1 MKYLGRKIE
10 FCISQNYDKQ
20 KVGTFLRREK
30 QVSARLLHSLKMEAN
45 GILCNGK
52 PIRSIDLLHE
62 GDILSIEIPTEKEK
76 NTTLPLPLP
85 LSVLYEDDDILVINK
100 PGNIAMH
107 ETHNHQGDAL
117 SNAVAY
123 YLQQQGKSTVFR
135 SVGRLDKGTSG
146 VVVCALHQYAASVL
160 SGQIHK
166 EYLAVVPG
174 IFTGNGTINKPIYRP
189 DPNKTL
195 RDTGA
200 EGETAIT
207 HWTSLLNTSQ
217 GNSLLHI
224 RLETGRTHQIRVHF
238 KSLSAPLVGDDMYGA
253 PPDER
258 IHRQA
263 LHCAVCRLRHPVTGE
278 NKVFF
283 APLPT
288 DIKSLL

>member
-1 MKYLGRKIE
+1 MGRKIE
-10 FCISQNYDKQ
+10 FCIPKNYDGQ

-30 QVSARLLHSLKMEAN
+30 QVSARLLHSLKMTEN
-45 GILCNGK
+45 GILCNGQH
-52 PIRSIDLLHE
+52 IRSIDFVHE
-62 GDILSIEIPTEKEK
+62 GDLLSIELPEEPEE
-76 NTTLPLPLP
+76 NTALPLALP
-85 LSVLYEDDDILVINK
+85 LSVLYEDEDILVINK

-123 YLQQQGKSTVFR
+123 YLKQKGKPSVFR

-160 SGQIHK
+160 SGQIQK
-166 EYLAVVPG
+166 EYMAVVPG
-174 IFTGNGTINKPIYRP
+174 IFEGTGTIDRPIYRP

-195 RDTGA
+195 RAAGDH
-200 EGETAIT
+200 GENAVT
-207 HWTSLLNTSQ
+207 HWTALSTTAE

-238 KSLSAPLVGDDMYGA
+238 QSLGAPLLGDDMYGA
-253 PPDER
+253 SFDSR

-278 NKVFF
+278 TKVFT
-283 APLPT
+283 APLPS

>member
-1 MKYLGRKIE
+1 MGRKIE
-10 FCISQNYDKQ
+10 FCIPKNYDGQ

-30 QVSARLLHSLKMEAN
+30 QVSARLLHSLKMTEN
-45 GILCNGK
+45 GILCNDQH
-52 PIRSIDLLHE
+52 IRSIDFVHE
-62 GDILSIEIPTEKEK
+62 GDLLSIELPEEPEE
-76 NTTLPLPLP
+76 NTALPLALP
-85 LSVLYEDDDILVINK
+85 LSVLYEDEDILVINK

-123 YLQQQGKSTVFR
+123 YLKQKGKPSVFR

-160 SGQIHK
+160 SGQIQK
-166 EYLAVVPG
+166 EYVAVVPG
-174 IFTGNGTINKPIYRP
+174 IFEGSGTIDRPIYRP

-195 RDTGA
+195 RAAGDH
-200 EGETAIT
+200 GETAVT
-207 HWTSLLNTSQ
+207 HWTALSTTAE

-238 KSLSAPLVGDDMYGA
+238 QSLGAPLLGDDMYGA
-253 PPDER
+253 SFDSR

-263 LHCAVCRLRHPVTGE
+263 LHCAVCRLRHPVTE
-278 NKVFF
+278 ETKVFT
-283 APLPT
+283 APLPS

>member
-1 MKYLGRKIE
+1 MGRKIE
-10 FCISQNYDKQ
+10 FCIPKNYDGQ

-30 QVSARLLHSLKMEAN
+30 QVSARLLHSLKMTEN

-52 PIRSIDLLHE
+52 HIRSIDLVHE
-62 GDILSIEIPTEKEK
+62 GDLLSIELPEEPEE
-76 NTTLPLPLP
+76 NTALPLALP
-85 LSVLYEDDDILVINK
+85 LSVLYEDEDILVINK

-123 YLQQQGKSTVFR
+123 YLKRKGKPAIFR

-160 SGQIHK
+160 SGQIQK
-166 EYLAVVPG
+166 EYMAVVPG
-174 IFTGNGTINKPIYRP
+174 IFEGSGTIDRPIYRP

-195 RDTGA
+195 RAAGDH
-200 EGETAIT
+200 GETAIT
-207 HWTSLLNTSQ
+207 HWTALSTTAE

-238 KSLSAPLVGDDMYGA
+238 QSLGAPLLGDDMYGA
-253 PPDER
+253 SFDSR

-278 NKVFF
+278 AKVFT
-283 APLPT
+283 APLPS

>member
-1 MKYLGRKIE
+1 MGRKIE
-10 FCISQNYDKQ
+10 FCIPKNYDGQ

-30 QVSARLLHSLKMEAN
+30 QVSARLLHSLKMTEN
-45 GILCNGK
+45 GILCNGQH
-52 PIRSIDLLHE
+52 IRSIDFVHE
-62 GDILSIEIPTEKEK
+62 GDLLSIELPEEPEE
-76 NTTLPLPLP
+76 NTALPLALP
-85 LSVLYEDDDILVINK
+85 LSVLYEDEDILVINK

-123 YLQQQGKSTVFR
+123 YLKQKGKPSVFR

-160 SGQIHK
+160 SGQIQK
-166 EYLAVVPG
+166 EYVAVVPG
-174 IFTGNGTINKPIYRP
+174 IFEGSGTIDQPIYRP

-195 RDTGA
+195 RAAGDH
-200 EGETAIT
+200 GETAVT
-207 HWTSLLNTSQ
+207 HWTALSTTAE

-238 KSLSAPLVGDDMYGA
+238 QSLGAPLLGDDMYGA
-253 PPDER
+253 SFDSR

-278 NKVFF
+278 TKVFT
-283 APLPT
+283 ALLPS